1 MNLELS
7 LNMDFLP
14 ILSQCRLFAGLAPPA
29 LARLATLCTVQELRG
44 GEMLF
49 SVGKPADYF
58 YIVALGRLRAI
69 LPDGTVAGDI
79 TRLEPVGEIGLL
91 SGESHG
97 ADVHAL
103 RDTLLL
109 RIARDD
115 LLDFVVTYPVA
126 LLEMTKVIVH
136 RMRRNQRQALLDT
149 ARHAQSMAIMP
160 AHAGIDI
167 VDVTHRVQ
175 RALEASGTPVQCLDV
190 ERVEAA
196 MGKGAAEK
204 LLVDPHAHQQL
215 MNWLDE
221 HERSDTNL
229 LYCAGTENSAWAECC
244 MRQCDR
250 VLVVV
255 DCTQPPADS
264 AMLDTLRRLALRV
277 PVNLVLLRPDQAAA
291 GDVAGWRKQVGATTH
306 HFVRPDSAADYGSL
320 ARQLTGRGLGLVL
333 SGGGSR
339 GFAHIGLM
347 RALEELNIP
356 IDVAGGTSMGAF
368 FSSLLACGFSSREMT
383 EIARETFVTHNY
395 LNDYVLPRV
404 SLIRGRK
411 FLNRLHT
418 IFGERRIEEL
428 RIPYFCVSTNLTQA
442 RTMVHDGGPL
452 STWVGTSMA
461 IPGVAPPMVYQGD
474 LLVDGAVTNSL
485 PTDVMQALGRG
496 PIIASDVSTEGG
508 LKAPGIEGPDPEALL
523 RRDGN
528 RAQVSLIDILFGGM
542 ALTSESGVK
551 LRASRADLYLRMP
564 VAGIALFAWKRLD
577 EIAERGYEHAM
588 QKLQDFK
595 KEHL

>member
-1 MNLELS
+1 
-7 LNMDFLP
+7 MDFLP

-29 LARLATLCTVQELRG
+29 LARLQTLCTEQELRG

-49 SVGKPADYF
+49 SVGQTAEYL
-58 YIVALGRLRAI
+58 YIVALGRLRAV
-69 LPDGTVAGDI
+69 LADGTVAGDI
-79 TRLEPVGEIGLL
+79 TRLEPAGEIGLL
-91 SGESHG
+91 SGEPHG

-103 RDTLLL
+103 RDSLLL

-126 LLEMTKVIVH
+126 LLEMTRVIVH

-149 ARHAQSMAIMP
+149 ARHAQSMAIIP

-167 VDVTHRVQ
+167 VDVTRRMQ
-175 RALEASGTPVQCLDV
+175 QALEASGTPVQRLDV

-196 MGKGAAEK
+196 LGQGAAEK
-204 LLVDPHAHQQL
+204 LLADPHAHQQL

-229 LYCAGTENSAWAECC
+229 LYCAGADNSAWAECC
-244 MRQCDR
+244 LRQCDR

-255 DCTQPPADS
+255 EAAQPPADS
-264 AMLDTLRRLALRV
+264 ALLDILRRLALRV
-277 PVNLVLLRPDQAAA
+277 PVNLLLLRPRPSTP
-291 GDVAGWRKQVGATTH
+291 GDIAGWRKQVGATTH
-306 HFVRPDSAADYGSL
+306 HFLQPDDAADYASV

-339 GFAHIGLM
+339 GFAHIGLV

-356 IDVAGGTSMGAF
+356 VDLAGGTSMGAF
-368 FSSLLACGFSSREMT
+368 FSALLACGYNSREMT
-383 EIARETFVTHNY
+383 EIARETFVSHNY

-411 FLNRLHT
+411 FLKRLADV
-418 IFGERRIEEL
+418 FGERRIEDL
-428 RIPYFCVSTNLTQA
+428 RMPYFCVSTNLTQA
-442 RTMVHDGGPL
+442 STMVHDVGPL
-452 STWVGTSMA
+452 CTWVGTSMA
-461 IPGVAPPMVYQGD
+461 IPGVAPPMVYHGD

-485 PTDVMQALGRG
+485 PTDVMQELGRG

-508 LKAPGIEGPDPEALL
+508 LRAPGIEGPDPEALL

-528 RAQVSLIDILFGGM
+528 SAQVSLIDILFGGM

-577 EIAERGYEHAM
+577 EIAQRGYEHAM
-588 QKLQDFK
+588 QQLVEFK
-595 KEHL
+595 KTHL

>member
-1 MNLELS
+1 MNLALS

-14 ILSQCRLFAGLAPPA
+14 ILSQCRLFAGLTPPA
-29 LARLATLCTVQELRG
+29 LARLQTLCTVQELRG

-49 SVGKPADYF
+49 NVGKPAEYL

-126 LLEMTKVIVH
+126 LLEMTRVIVH

-167 VDVTHRVQ
+167 ADVTHRMQ

-204 LLVDPHAHQQL
+204 LLVDPQAHQQL

-229 LYCAGTENSAWAECC
+229 LYCAGTDNTPWAECC

-255 DCTQPPADS
+255 DCSQPPADS
-264 AMLDTLRRLALRV
+264 AMLDTLRRLQLRV

-306 HFVRPDSAADYGSL
+306 HFVRPDSAGDYNGL

-442 RTMVHDGGPL
+442 RTMVHDSGPL

-588 QKLQDFK
+588 QKLVDFK

>member
-1 MNLELS
+1 
-7 LNMDFLP
+7 MDFLP
-14 ILSQCRLFAGLAPPA
+14 ILSQCRLFAGLEPPA
-29 LARLATLCTVQELRG
+29 LVRLEALCTAQELRG
-44 GEMLF
+44 GETLF
-49 SVGKPADYF
+49 SVGKPAEYL
-58 YIVALGRLRAI
+58 YIVALGRLRAV

-91 SGESHG
+91 SGETHG

-109 RIARDD
+109 RIGRAD
-115 LLDFVVTYPVA
+115 LLDFVITYPAA
-126 LLEMTKVIVH
+126 LLEMTRVIVH
-136 RMRRNQRQALLDT
+136 RLRRNQRQALLDT
-149 ARHAQSMAIMP
+149 ARHAQSMAIIP
-160 AHAGIDI
+160 AHAGID
-167 VDVTHRVQ
+167 VADVTRRMQ
-175 RALEASGTPVQCLDV
+175 RALESSGSPVQCLDV

-196 MGKGAAEK
+196 MGAGAAEK
-204 LLVDPHAHQQL
+204 LLADPHAHQQL

-229 LYCAGTENSAWAECC
+229 LYCAGTENNAWAECC

-250 VLVVV
+250 VLVVA
-255 DCTQPPADS
+255 DAGRTPADS
-264 AMLDTLRRLALRV
+264 AVLDTLKQLALRV
-277 PVNLVLLRPDQAAA
+277 PVNLLLLRPDHAAA
-291 GDVAGWRKQVGATTH
+291 GDVAGWRSRVGASTH
-306 HFVRPDSAADYGSL
+306 HFLRPDSAMDYASL

-339 GFAHIGLM
+339 GFAHIGLV

-368 FSSLLACGFSSREMT
+368 FSSLLACGFNSREIT
-383 EIARETFVTHNY
+383 EIARETFVTRNY

-428 RIPYFCVSTNLTQA
+428 RTPYFCVSTNLTQA
-442 RTMVHDGGPL
+442 RTMVHDSGPL
-452 STWVGTSMA
+452 FTWVGTSMA
-461 IPGVAPPMVYQGD
+461 IPGVAPPMVYNGD

-508 LKAPGIEGPDPEALL
+508 LKAPGIEGPDAEALL

-542 ALTSESGVK
+542 SLTSESGVK

-588 QKLQDFK
+588 QKLQDFR
-595 KEHL
+595 KEHLQS

>member
-1 MNLELS
+1 
-7 LNMDFLP
+7 MDFLP
-14 ILSQCRLFAGLAPPA
+14 ILSQCRLFAGLTPPA
-29 LARLATLCTVQELRG
+29 LARLQTLCTVQELRG
-44 GEMLF
+44 GETLF
-49 SVGKPADYF
+49 TVGQPAEF
-58 YIVALGRLRAI
+58 LYIVVLGRLRAV
-69 LPDGTVAGDI
+69 LADGIVAGDI

-91 SGESHG
+91 SGEPHG

-109 RIARDD
+109 RIGRDD
-115 LLDFVVTYPVA
+115 LLDFVVTYPAA
-126 LLEMTKVIVH
+126 LLEMTRVIVH
-136 RMRRNQRQALLDT
+136 RMRRNQRQAILDT

-167 VDVTHRVQ
+167 ADLTRRMQ
-175 RALEASGTPVQCLDV
+175 QALESSGSPVQCLDV
-190 ERVEAA
+190 ARVEAA
-196 MGKGAAEK
+196 MGVGAAER
-204 LLVDPHAHQQL
+204 LLADADAHQRL

-221 HERSDTNL
+221 HERSGSSL
-229 LYCAGTENSAWAECC
+229 LYCAGTENNAWAECC

-250 VLVVV
+250 VLVVA
-255 DCTQPPADS
+255 DAARAPADD

-277 PVNLVLLRPDQAAA
+277 PVNLLLLRPDQAPP

-306 HFVRPDSAADYGSL
+306 HFLRPDSARDYASV

-368 FSSLLACGFSSREMT
+368 FSSLLACGFNSREVT
-383 EIARETFVTHNY
+383 EIARETFVSHNY

-428 RIPYFCVSTNLTQA
+428 RTPYFCVSTNLTQA
-442 RTMVHDGGPL
+442 KTMVHDSGPL
-452 STWVGTSMA
+452 FTWVGTSMA

-485 PTDVMQALGRG
+485 PTDVMQELGRG

-528 RAQVSLIDILFGGM
+528 SAQVSLIDILFGGM

-577 EIAERGYEHAM
+577 EIAQRGYEHAM
-588 QKLQDFK
+588 QQLVEFK

>member
-1 MNLELS
+1 
-7 LNMDFLP
+7 MDFLP

-29 LARLATLCTVQELRG
+29 LARLQTLCTEQELRG
-44 GEMLF
+44 GEILF
-49 SVGKPADYF
+49 SVGETAEYL
-58 YIVALGRLRAI
+58 YIVALGRLRAV
-69 LPDGTVAGDI
+69 LADGTVAGDI

-91 SGESHG
+91 SGEPHG

-103 RDTLLL
+103 RDSLLL

-126 LLEMTKVIVH
+126 LLEMTRVIVH

-149 ARHAQSMAIMP
+149 ARHAQSMAIIP

-167 VDVTHRVQ
+167 VDVTRRMQ
-175 RALEASGTPVQCLDV
+175 QALEASGTPVQRLDV

-196 MGKGAAEK
+196 LGKGAAER
-204 LLVDPHAHQQL
+204 LLADPHAHQQL

-229 LYCAGTENSAWAECC
+229 LYCAGADNSAWAECC
-244 MRQCDR
+244 LRQCDR

-255 DCTQPPADS
+255 EAGQPPADS
-264 AMLDTLRRLALRV
+264 ALLDILRRLALRV
-277 PVNLVLLRPDQAAA
+277 PVNLLLLRPRPSAP

-306 HFVRPDSAADYGSL
+306 HFLQPDDAADYASV

-356 IDVAGGTSMGAF
+356 VDLAGGTSMGAF
-368 FSSLLACGFSSREMT
+368 FSALLACGYSSREMT
-383 EIARETFVTHNY
+383 EIARETFVSHNY

-411 FLNRLHT
+411 FLKRLADV
-418 IFGERRIEEL
+418 FGERRIEDL
-428 RIPYFCVSTNLTQA
+428 RMPYFCVSTNLTQA
-442 RTMVHDGGPL
+442 STMVHDGGPL
-452 STWVGTSMA
+452 CTWVGTSMA
-461 IPGVAPPMVYQGD
+461 IPGVAPPMVYHGD

-485 PTDVMQALGRG
+485 PTDVMQELGRG

-508 LKAPGIEGPDPEALL
+508 LRAPGIEGPDPEALL

-528 RAQVSLIDILFGGM
+528 SAQVSLIDILFGGM

-577 EIAERGYEHAM
+577 EIAQRGYEHAM
-588 QKLQDFK
+588 QQLVEFK
-595 KEHL
+595 KTHL

>member
-1 MNLELS
+1 
-7 LNMDFLP
+7 MDFLP

-29 LARLATLCTVQELRG
+29 LARLQALCTMQELRG
-44 GEMLF
+44 GETLF
-49 SVGKPADYF
+49 SIGKPAQYL
-58 YIVALGRLRAI
+58 YIVALGRLRAV
-69 LPDGTVAGDI
+69 LADGTIAGDI

-91 SGESHG
+91 SGEPHG

-109 RIARDD
+109 RVARDD
-115 LLDFVVTYPVA
+115 LLDFVITYPAA
-126 LLEMTKVIVH
+126 LLEMTRVIVH

-160 AHAGIDI
+160 AHPGIDI
-167 VDVTHRVQ
+167 AEVTRRMQ
-175 RALEASGTPVQCLDV
+175 QALEAAGSPVQCLDV

-196 MGKGAAEK
+196 LGHGAAQR
-204 LLVDPHAHQQL
+204 LLADPHAHQQL

-229 LYCAGTENSAWAECC
+229 LYCAGNDNSAWAECC
-244 MRQCDR
+244 LRQCDR
-250 VLVVV
+250 VLVVADAEQV
-255 DCTQPPADS
+255 PGDS
-264 AMLDTLRRLALRV
+264 AMLDTLRRLELRV
-277 PVNLVLLRPDQAAA
+277 PVNLLLLRPRPSAP
-291 GDVAGWRKQVGATTH
+291 GDVTGWRKRVGATTH
-306 HFVRPDSAADYGSL
+306 HFVQPDGAADYASL

-339 GFAHIGLM
+339 GFAHIGLV

-356 IDVAGGTSMGAF
+356 VDLAGGTSMGAF
-368 FSSLLACGFSSREMT
+368 FSALLACGYNSREMT
-383 EIARETFVTHNY
+383 EIARATFVTHNH

-411 FLNRLHT
+411 FLKRLGE
-418 IFGERRIEEL
+418 IFGERRVEDL
-428 RIPYFCVSTNLTQA
+428 RTPYFCVSTNLTQA
-442 RTMVHDGGPL
+442 CTMVHDNGL
-452 STWVGTSMA
+452 LATWVGTSMA
-461 IPGVAPPMVYQGD
+461 IPGVAPPVVYNGD

-485 PTDVMQALGRG
+485 PTDIMQALGRG

-523 RRDGN
+523 RREGN

-564 VAGIALFAWKRLD
+564 VAGVALFAWKRLD

-595 KEHL
+595 KDHL

>member
-1 MNLELS
+1 
-7 LNMDFLP
+7 MDFLP

-29 LARLATLCTVQELRG
+29 LARLQTLCTEQELRG
-44 GEMLF
+44 GETLF
-49 SVGKPADYF
+49 TFGKPAEYL
-58 YIVALGRLRAI
+58 YIVVLGRLRAV
-69 LPDGTVAGDI
+69 LADGTVAGDI

-91 SGESHG
+91 SGEPHG

-103 RDTLLL
+103 RDSLLL

-115 LLDFVVTYPVA
+115 LLDFVITYPLA

-136 RMRRNQRQALLDT
+136 RLRRNQRQALLDT

-160 AHAGIDI
+160 AHDGIDI
-167 VDVTHRVQ
+167 ADVTRRMQ
-175 RALEASGTPVQCLDV
+175 QALESSGTPVQCLDV
-190 ERVEAA
+190 ARVEET
-196 MGKGAAEK
+196 MGAGAAEK
-204 LLVDPHAHQQL
+204 LLADPHAHQRL

-221 HERSDTNL
+221 HERSDTSL
-229 LYCAGTENSAWAECC
+229 LYCAGTENNAWAECC

-250 VLVVV
+250 VLVVA
-255 DCTQPPADS
+255 DAARAPADA
-264 AMLDTLRRLALRV
+264 AMLDTLRRLELRV
-277 PVNLVLLRPDQAAA
+277 PVNLLLLRPDNASA

-306 HFVRPDSAADYGSL
+306 HFLRPDSARDYASL

-339 GFAHIGLM
+339 GFAHIGLV
-347 RALEELNIP
+347 RALEELGIP
-356 IDVAGGTSMGAF
+356 LDLTGGTSMGAF
-368 FSSLLACGFSSREMT
+368 FSALLACGYNSREMT
-383 EIARETFVTHNY
+383 EIARETFVSHNY

-428 RIPYFCVSTNLTQA
+428 RTPYFCVSTNLTQA
-442 RTMVHDGGPL
+442 STMVHDSGPL
-452 STWVGTSMA
+452 FTWVGTSMA
-461 IPGVAPPMVYQGD
+461 IPGVAPPMVYNGD

-485 PTDVMQALGRG
+485 PTDVMQELGRG

-542 ALTSESGVK
+542 ALPSESGV
-551 LRASRADLYLRMP
+551 
-564 VAGIALFAWKRLD
+564 
-577 EIAERGYEHAM
+577 
-588 QKLQDFK
+588 
-595 KEHL
+595 

>member
-1 MNLELS
+1 
-7 LNMDFLP
+7 MDYLP
-14 ILSQCRLFAGLAPPA
+14 ILSQCRLFAGLAPAA
-29 LARLATLCTVQELRG
+29 LARLQALCTEQELRG
-44 GEMLF
+44 GESLF
-49 SVGKPADYF
+49 SVGQPAQYL
-58 YIVALGRLRAI
+58 YIVALGRLRAV
-69 LPDGTVAGDI
+69 LADGTVAGDI

-91 SGESHG
+91 SGEPHG

-103 RDTLLL
+103 RDSLLL

-115 LLDFVVTYPVA
+115 LLAFVITYPAA
-126 LLEMTKVIVH
+126 LLEMTRVIVH
-136 RMRRNQRQALLDT
+136 RLRRNQRQTMLDT
-149 ARHAQSMAIMP
+149 ARHAQSIAIMP
-160 AHAGIDI
+160 AHAGVDI
-167 VDVTHRVQ
+167 VEVTRRLQ
-175 RALEASGTPVQCLDV
+175 QALESLGTPVQCLDAQ
-190 ERVEAA
+190 RVEQALGA
-196 MGKGAAEK
+196 GAAEK
-204 LLVDPHAHQQL
+204 LLSDSDAHQRL

-221 HERSDTNL
+221 HERSETNL
-229 LYCAGTENSAWAECC
+229 LYCAGTDNSAWAECC

-250 VLVVV
+250 VVVV
-255 DCTQPPADS
+255 ADVAQAPAGS
-264 AMLDTLRRLALRV
+264 AMLDSLRRLALRV
-277 PVNLVLLRPDQAAA
+277 PVNLLLLRPEAAPS
-291 GDVAGWRKQVGATTH
+291 GDVSGWRKQVGATTH
-306 HFVRPDSAADYGSL
+306 HILRPDSARDYASL

-339 GFAHIGLM
+339 GFAHLGLM

-368 FSSLLACGFSSREMT
+368 FSALLACGFSNREMT

-395 LNDYVLPRV
+395 LNDYVLPRI

-418 IFGERRIEEL
+418 IFGDRRVEDL
-428 RIPYFCVSTNLTQA
+428 RVPYFCVSTNLTQA
-442 RTMVHDGGPL
+442 KTMVHDSGVL

-461 IPGVAPPMVYQGD
+461 IPGVAPPVVFHGD

-485 PTDVMQALGRG
+485 PTDVMQAMGRG

-564 VAGIALFAWKRLD
+564 VAGVALFAWKRLD

-588 QKLQDFK
+588 QKLVEFK
-595 KEHL
+595 KTHL